1 CDMIYFHRLIEVAK
15 QRADWSVLVG
25 PEELTAEAVLLGGH
39 GGINGGANL
48 HPKLYVEMYRAAAAQ
63 DLKRTRE
70 LHAEVMRLAGSIYT
84 VGRHKS
90 AIIKGIKCGLS
101 LLGICED
108 HMAEPFHRFRDP
120 EREIIRE
127 RLTALG
133 LIP

>member
-1 CDMIYFHRLIEVAK
+1 
-15 QRADWSVLVG
+15 
-25 PEELTAEAVLLGGH
+25 VLLGGH

-63 DLKRTRE
+63 DLQRTRE
-70 LHAEVMRLAGSIYT
+70 LHAKVMQLAGSIYT

-108 HMAEPFHRFRDP
+108 HMAEPFHRFREP
-120 EREIIRE
+120 ERAIIRE
-127 RLTALG
+127 RLVNLG
-133 LIP
+133 LIA